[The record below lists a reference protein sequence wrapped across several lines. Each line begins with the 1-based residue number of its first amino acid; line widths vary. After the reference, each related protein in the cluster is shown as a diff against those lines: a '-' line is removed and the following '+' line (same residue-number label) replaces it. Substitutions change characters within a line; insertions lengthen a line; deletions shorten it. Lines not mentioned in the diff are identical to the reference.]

1 MIQLNKIER
10 KILAMLVDEFLQHG
24 TREEY
29 LVFGGTDL
37 GWLASQLGFDLAHD
51 KPPAVLVGM
60 IKRLEENGLAKY
72 VVKIPSQSCATPTG
86 EGQAMVRYI
95 RLPFYRK
102 FGFHLVAHWPQI
114 LVAIITS
121 FVTTLITLG
130 LTAIVSRILF
140 QSPSA

>member
-1 MIQLNKIER
+1 MIQMNKIEK
-10 KILAMLVDEFLQHG
+10 KILTMLVDEFLQHG

-29 LVFGGTDL
+29 LVCGGTDV
-37 GWLASQLGFDLAHD
+37 GWLASQLGFDLAHN

-60 IKRLEENGLAKY
+60 IKRLEENGLARY
-72 VVKIPSQSCATPTG
+72 VVKIPNWPCATPTG

-95 RLPFYRK
+95 RLPFYGK
-102 FGFHLVAHWPQI
+102 FGFHLEAHWPQI
-114 LVAIITS
+114 LVAIVVS

-130 LTAIVSRILF
+130 LTAIISKTLF